1 MITLEIY
8 NIFIDHEKH
17 SISYLHPLK
26 KDLISSTQS
35 FQLKVS
41 SKASKII
48 LDPTSLIIR
57 KMHIKITMKQGT
69 KASALGQPR
78 GLGGGGMW
86 EGVQNGGTHVY
97 LWPIHVDVWQKP
109 SQYCKVIILQL
120 K

>member
-1 MITLEIY
+1 MESNQLLKTMITLEIY

-78 GLGGGGMW
+78 GMGGGGGMW

-97 LWPIHVDVWQKP
+97 L
-109 SQYCKVIILQL
+109 
-120 K
+120 